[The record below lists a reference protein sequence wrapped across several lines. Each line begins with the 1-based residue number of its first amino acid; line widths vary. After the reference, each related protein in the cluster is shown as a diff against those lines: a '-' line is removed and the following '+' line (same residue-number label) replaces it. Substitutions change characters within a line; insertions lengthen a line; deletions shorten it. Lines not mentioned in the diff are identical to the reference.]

1 MPNQNRTGHEGKRF
15 VESKAETSTRHSVRH
30 KAHDKYFRVLTELV
44 ADGEELRDLSLKHGL
59 AVPYNGGT
67 KTKDWCAEGRKTNRS
82 GIIFCSDGRVVWSEI
97 ISAKNWM
104 TPVMFRTVI
113 F

>member
-1 MPNQNRTGHEGKRF
+1 VPNQNRTGHEGKRF

-67 KTKDWCAEGRKTNRS
+67 KTKDWCAEG
-82 GIIFCSDGRVVWSEI
+82 
-97 ISAKNWM
+97 
-104 TPVMFRTVI
+104 P
-113 F
+113 